1 MGTNTA
7 PVVVNAKL
15 CRFHRKCDIFFV
27 SVTISEIWG
36 YVSASVAGCWG
47 SVSGPKWRIAILT
60 FKNNKFQCIYMTN
73 FSKMCDLNVDLH
85 VCPCRLCH
93 GIGSGQFLIMR
104 SLITGR
110 FHSCHLENPQCSQ

>member
-1 MGTNTA
+1 MGTDRA
-7 PVVVNAKL
+7 PVMVNEKL

-60 FKNNKFQCIYMTN
+60 FNKSSQ
-73 FSKMCDLNVDLH
+73 
-85 VCPCRLCH
+85 RLPNTPICQH
-93 GIGSGQFLIMR
+93 Q
-104 SLITGR
+104 
-110 FHSCHLENPQCSQ
+110 